1 MDFQSIDFKQLT
13 NARNNVCRRYSCMP
27 VSAYRFFF
35 DCCLAKQAKKRLIAT
50 GQDVSYLM
58 EFGLTLA
65 RSISPFDDMAMCR
78 L

>member
-1 MDFQSIDFKQLT
+1 MPKIMSAGGI
-13 NARNNVCRRYSCMP
+13 RVCPSPPTAFSLIAVWQNRH
-27 VSAYRFFF
+27 
-35 DCCLAKQAKKRLIAT
+35 KKRLIAT

>member
-1 MDFQSIDFKQLT
+1 MPRIMSAGGI
-13 NARNNVCRRYSCMP
+13 RVCPSP
-27 VSAYRFFF
+27 PTAFS
-35 DCCLAKQAKKRLIAT
+35 LIAVWQKKKKKT
-50 GQDVSYLM
+50 AHCHRQDFSYLM

>member
-1 MDFQSIDFKQLT
+1 
-13 NARNNVCRRYSCMP
+13 MP